1 MASNP
6 YTNRPSLSPFQI
18 GAVYG
23 AISPTTYYV
32 PNVTMAMEP
41 SRLLMPSTPVPAKSD
56 SFTPLAQPDSHTN
69 QLQLLT
75 SSQPPA
81 AIAAS
86 PKEKQNPTE
95 LLSKAG
101 LYFLTALLLRHLPA
115 SHSRMPGT
123 LISPDWKEWAKVGLG
138 IAGISQ
144 VNQAMNWHPP
154 LWLSAMT
161 NVILVNPLVAG
172 FSKRNL
178 VQGIMLAP
186 FVGALVQGSHWLSD
200 KAEKPLQDT
209 LNIPPL
215 ATRAFFS
222 LITMLAGLK
231 VFPRINN
238 AIPQMDA
245 SAKGAALETGVMTS
259 CANGCCSSLICV
271 NDAGQLGTMLVR
283 SVRQDHKQDH
293 KKEPI

>member
-6 YTNRPSLSPFQI
+6 YSNRPPLSPFQM

-23 AISPTTYYV
+23 AIPSAAYYV
-32 PNVTMAMEP
+32 PNVAV
-41 SRLLMPSTPVPAKSD
+41 PVPLIPANND
-56 SFTPLAQPDSHTN
+56 SFASVSPSLNPERRVNVPSLPKTE
-69 QLQLLT
+69 
-75 SSQPPA
+75 PA
-81 AIAAS
+81 
-86 PKEKQNPTE
+86 KEKPNTTA
-95 LLSKAG
+95 LLGKAG

-115 SHSRMPGT
+115 SHTRMPGT
-123 LISPDWKEWAKVGLG
+123 LLSPDWKEWAKVGLG
-138 IAGISQ
+138 IAGIGQ

-178 VQGIMLAP
+178 VQGVMLAP

-200 KAEKPLQDT
+200 KSEKPLHDY

-222 LITMLAGLK
+222 GVTMLAGLK

-238 AIPQMDA
+238 AIPQLDA
-245 SAKGAALETGVMTS
+245 GAKGAALETGVMTS
-259 CANGCCSSLICV
+259 CANGCCSSVICM

-283 SVRQDHKQDH
+283 SVRQDPHKDDR
-293 KKEPI
+293 KKNSP